1 MIPRRFRWEV
11 CWMPC
16 IAVVLAL
23 AMAGAGRADDAKPT
37 AEQVEFFEKK
47 IRPVL
52 VEHCYKCHSA
62 SAKKVRGGLLLDSRD
77 GVRKGGDT
85 GPAIVPGDP
94 AASRLIKALRYDE
107 LQMPP
112 DGKLPDNVIAD
123 FEAWIKQGAVD
134 PRVAT
139 SSTGGLNATNSSAE
153 PKIDFQKARQFWAF
167 QPPRRHDAPPVR
179 NLDWPRRRIDQ
190 FILAGL
196 ENVGLGPSPPAAR
209 RSWLRRVSFDLVGLP
224 PRPEEV
230 EAFCADRSPVAEEKV
245 VERLLVSPHY
255 GERWARL
262 WLDVARYAEDQA
274 HIVGDDKSLTYP
286 NAYLYRD
293 WVIRAL
299 NAEMPYDRFV
309 TLQLA
314 ADLAEPSDSSSH
326 VALGFLGL
334 GPKYYDRR
342 RLEVM
347 ADEWE
352 DRVDVVGRGL
362 LGLTVACARCHDHK
376 YDPIPTEDYYA
387 LAGVFASTRMTNQPL
402 DAKCEK
408 KPDGDAKQPKDALH
422 VVHEG
427 TPTDLNVFVRGD
439 VNTKGPAVPRHFLHV
454 LCAGEPTAF
463 KQGSGRLELARA
475 IASRDNP
482 LTARVI
488 VNRTWAQFFG
498 RPLVGTPSNFG
509 ALGERPSHPEL
520 LDDLAV
526 RFMEAGWSLKWLHR
540 EITLSATYGQDSLED
555 SRPPGIDVENRL
567 LGRMNRRRL
576 SVEAW
581 RDSVLAATGRL
592 DCKVGGASIE
602 PSDPKE
608 RRRTIYSRVSRLS
621 LNPLLALF
629 DFPDPNIHADRRVET
644 TTPLQKLF
652 VMNDPFMVRQ
662 AEALAERLST
672 ETGGDSHSADE
683 SFIRRAYLLLYSR
696 PASERELQMGLEFL
710 RRGDDIKARR
720 RQYAQV
726 LLAANELLYVD

>member
-1 MIPRRFRWEV
+1 V
-11 CWMPC
+11 
-16 IAVVLAL
+16 AVLLAT
-23 AMAGAGRADDAKPT
+23 AARVRAEGAQQP

-52 VEHCYKCHSA
+52 IEHCYKCHAA

-77 GVRKGGDT
+77 GLRKGGDS
-85 GPAIVPGDP
+85 GPVVVPGNP
-94 AASRLIKALRYDE
+94 AASRLLKALRYDE

-112 DGKLPDNVIAD
+112 AGKLPDQVIAD
-123 FEAWIKQGAVD
+123 FEAWIKHGAID
-134 PRVAT
+134 PRAT
-139 SSTGGLNATNSSAE
+139 AAPASQAR
-153 PKIDFQKARQFWAF
+153 KIDFEAAKQFWAF
-167 QPPRRHDAPPVR
+167 RSPRRHQPPSVHQHEWAKR
-179 NLDWPRRRIDQ
+179 TIDQ

-196 ENVGLGPSPPAAR
+196 EQAGLAPSPRADR
-209 RSWLRRVSFDLVGLP
+209 RTWLRRVSFDLIGVP
-224 PRPEEV
+224 PTPEEV
-230 EAFCADRSPVAEEKV
+230 DAFVADRSPDAVEKV
-245 VERLLVSPHY
+245 VERLLASPHY
-255 GERWARL
+255 GERWARV

-274 HIVGDDKSLTYP
+274 HIVGNDQSLTYP

-299 NAEMPYDRFV
+299 NADMPYDRFV

-314 ADLAEPSDSSSH
+314 ADLAEPNDPTNH

-342 RLEVM
+342 SLAVM

-362 LGLTVACARCHDHK
+362 LGVTLACARCHDHK

-387 LAGVFASTRMTNQPL
+387 LAGVFASTRMSNQPL

-427 TPTDLNVFVRGD
+427 PPTDLNVFVRGD
-439 VNTKGPAVPRHFLHV
+439 VNAKGPVVHRHFLHV
-454 LCAGEPTAF
+454 LSAGEPTPF
-463 KQGSGRLELARA
+463 KQGSGRLELAEA
-475 IASRDNP
+475 IVSQDNP

-488 VNRTWAQFFG
+488 VNRVWAQLFG

-509 ALGERPSHPEL
+509 ALGERPTHPEL

-526 RFMEAGWSLKWLHR
+526 RFMDAGWSLKWLQR
-540 EITLSATYGQDSLED
+540 EIVLSAAYGQS
-555 SRPPGIDVENRL
+555 SRADARRSGTDPENRL

-581 RDSVLAATGRL
+581 RDSVLSATGRL
-592 DCKVGGASIE
+592 DSAIGGKSMDPA
-602 PSDPKE
+602 DPKE

-629 DFPDPNIHADRRVET
+629 DFPDPNIHADHRVET

-662 AEALAERLST
+662 SEALAERLSA
-672 ETGGDSHSADE
+672 ETAGDSRSSDE
-683 SFIRRAYLLLYSR
+683 GFVRRAYLLLYHR
-696 PASERELQMGLEFL
+696 PVAEAELQLGLDFL
-710 RRGDDIKARR
+710 QSGGDPRVRRG
-720 RQYAQV
+720 QYAQV
-726 LLAANELLYVD
+726 LLASNEMLFID